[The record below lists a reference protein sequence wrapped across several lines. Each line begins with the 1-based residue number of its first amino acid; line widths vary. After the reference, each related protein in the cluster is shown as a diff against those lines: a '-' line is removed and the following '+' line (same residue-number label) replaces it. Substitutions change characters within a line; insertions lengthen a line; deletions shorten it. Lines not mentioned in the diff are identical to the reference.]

1 MSPYAF
7 DLYFLQLITG
17 CPPTHFYVETARQTT
32 VVDYEST
39 RVGPGV
45 INTPRF
51 SGLSKLDPGYRNSIL
66 SRFCRTCIFLFVR
79 VSAELNP
86 PPPRATDAFRMPI
99 LHQWDY
105 LFAFGVIFAG
115 LDAFMI
121 GANDV
126 ANSFA
131 TSVSSKSLTLRQACL
146 AAALFE
152 FLGAVLVGARVAD
165 TVKSGI
171 IPLSVFRD
179 NAGVQLLSFVCALV
193 SSSIWLTIATRRS
206 WPVSTTYSI
215 VSAIAGVGVAVGGP
229 NAPNWGWNGGKGLA
243 TIFAGLIIAPAIS
256 AGFGSAVYL
265 LIKFI
270 VLKREDPTKWALMT
284 SPFFFFLVGAVC
296 TMSII
301 YKGSPSLGI
310 DKEGPETLAA
320 AIVGTGAVI
329 GLLSVVFWAPFVYAK
344 VVKKDYT
351 VRWYH
356 FFIGPLLWKREPPAD
371 AGTIGAHS
379 AIPDY
384 RIRKEAHEEPKPDNL
399 SIETDSEKGN
409 RHVDEPAQ
417 QPQHSK
423 LSEEVEKADPHP
435 IEGAWVEPK
444 NLYII
449 ARYKTI
455 PFIKKVLT
463 HGTNVDIHAMQ
474 AKEGDTVDG
483 HADTRHRYPNDTEHL
498 YSFMQ
503 VMSACT
509 ASFAHGANDISNAI
523 GPFSVIYQVWSTGSS
538 AASKSSTPI
547 WALVFGAIMLV
558 IGLATYGYNIMA
570 VLGNRITLHS
580 PSRGFSMELG
590 AAITVILAS
599 QYGLPVSTTMCI
611 TGSTIGVA
619 LCNGDWKAVN
629 WRAIGWIYLG
639 WLLTIPI
646 AGTAAGCL
654 MGIILNAPRF

>member
-1 MSPYAF
+1 
-7 DLYFLQLITG
+7 
-17 CPPTHFYVETARQTT
+17 
-32 VVDYEST
+32 
-39 RVGPGV
+39 
-45 INTPRF
+45 
-51 SGLSKLDPGYRNSIL
+51 
-66 SRFCRTCIFLFVR
+66 
-79 VSAELNP
+79 
-86 PPPRATDAFRMPI
+86 MPV

-105 LFAFGVIFAG
+105 LFAFGIIFAG

-171 IPLSVFRD
+171 IPLDVFQG

-193 SSSIWLTIATRRS
+193 ASSVWLSIATRRS

-265 LIKFI
+265 LIKFV
-270 VLKREDPTKWALMT
+270 VLKRKNPTKWALAT

-301 YKGSPSLGI
+301 YKGAPSLGLT
-310 DKEGPETLAA
+310 KKSESTLAA
-320 AIVGTGAVI
+320 AIVGTAAVVAA
-329 GLLSVVFWAPFVYAK
+329 LSLIFWAPFVYSK

-356 FFIGPLLWKREPPAD
+356 FFIGPLLWSRPAPPD
-371 AGTIGAHS
+371 AGEHA
-379 AIPDY
+379 AVPDY
-384 RIRKEAHEEPKPDNL
+384 RIREENEKDVKEEASVD
-399 SIETDSEKGN
+399 TDSEKGAGSGTQAA
-409 RHVDEPAQ
+409 VPPP
-417 QPQHSK
+417 QPSR
-423 LSEEVEKADPHP
+423 LAEEVERDPHP
-435 IEGAWVEPK
+435 IEGAWAEPK

-449 ARYKTI
+449 ARYKTV
-455 PFIKKVLT
+455 PFIKKILT
-463 HGTNVDIHAMQ
+463 HGTSVDIHALQ
-474 AKEGDTVDG
+474 AKENDTPDG
-483 HADTRHRYPNDTEHL
+483 RRIRAMYERARQYPNDTEHL

-509 ASFAHGANDISNAI
+509 ASFAHGANDVSNAI
-523 GPFSVIYQVWSTGSS
+523 GPFTVIYQVWSTGTTQG
-538 AASKSSTPI
+538 SKATVPI
-547 WALVFGAIMLV
+547 WILVFGGAMIV

-619 LCNGDWKAVN
+619 LCNGDFKAVN

-639 WLLTIPI
+639 WILTIPI

-654 MGIILNAPRF
+654 MGIILNAPHF